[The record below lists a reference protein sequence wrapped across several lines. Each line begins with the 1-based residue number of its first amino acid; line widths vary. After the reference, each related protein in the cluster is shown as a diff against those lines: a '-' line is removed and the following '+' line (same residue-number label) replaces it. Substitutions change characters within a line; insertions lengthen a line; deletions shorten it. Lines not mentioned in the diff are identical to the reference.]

1 MKCKNCGEQIKWY
14 REFLEDRP
22 ILEGAN
28 IWVHTKTG
36 MDLCHPGLFAEP
48 EQTGVEVDGDLQ
60 TLQTMVGG
68 AQVGRGGWSRGH
80 LALYRIVIRLADKVG
95 LD

>member
-1 MKCKNCGEQIKWY
+1 MICKHCGKEITQLYSEWFHVNPEALGGIRRDCY
-14 REFLEDRP
+14 S
-22 ILEGAN
+22 A
-28 IWVHTKTG
+28 TT
-36 MDLCHPGLFAEP
+36 AEP